1 MAYKISPDLC
11 VACGTCIDECPVE
24 AISAGDVYVIDPDKC
39 IDCAPAQAFARA
51 KRSSPNNFTRRHK
64 KALPSKGRAFYCLFP
79 SGSADTPETRGRS
92 THTACR
98 RSGIHNSFPAD
109 FNGRSR
115 FRRPLIR
122 YAPKHP
128 RKGFRGKVEIHRTIA
143 AGPCITG
150 HRKTRVQGFCR
161 KRTFPFAESIYYT

>member
-1 MAYKISPDLC
+1 MQWRSNRPWHVMEAQIPLLQSDGLEHFLLLQAVKSPMMISSCPPS
-11 VACGTCIDECPVE
+11 TCF
-24 AISAGDVYVIDPDKC
+24 IS
-39 IDCAPAQAFARA
+39 FSEREE
-51 KRSSPNNFTRRHK
+51 
-64 KALPSKGRAFYCLFP
+64 LFYCLFP

>member
-1 MAYKISPDLC
+1 MNKVGIAFLF
-11 VACGTCIDECPVE
+11 
-24 AISAGDVYVIDPDKC
+24 DKR
-39 IDCAPAQAFARA
+39 F
-51 KRSSPNNFTRRHK
+51 FTRRHK
-64 KALPSKGRAFYCLFP
+64 KALPSKGRAFLLSIP
-79 SGSADTPETRGRS
+79 KWI
-92 THTACR
+92 CR
-98 RSGIHNSFPAD
+98 HARNPGPIHPYGLSPQRIHNRFPAD

>member
-1 MAYKISPDLC
+1 MVLINLHRNLHEKSSFLSEIMFIRINPYLC
-11 VACGTCIDECPVE
+11 HLLTRYQSTI
-24 AISAGDVYVIDPDKC
+24 
-39 IDCAPAQAFARA
+39 F
-51 KRSSPNNFTRRHK
+51 PNHK
-64 KALPSKGRAFYCLFP
+64 SCVRKKGVPRKEELFYCLFP

>member
-39 IDCAPAQAFARA
+39 IDCG
-51 KRSSPNNFTRRHK
+51 T
-64 KALPSKGRAFYCLFP
+64 CLFP